1 MLSAVE
7 LNERVRSL
15 RPSQRLGYTLAVS
28 VGIVAAFWFSILA
41 GVILAALLVM
51 VFIGAPLTVPDDLI
65 VLGFPIFIIF
75 MLIVG
80 ISGTGLQHRI
90 LSGQDV
96 QISIRKAARSGFIVG
111 LISGAVFGL
120 GWAFLVGANPLLFAI
135 VMGPSLAFPLAF
147 FRAIAVIIEP
157 ISLRFFSQL
166 A

>member
-15 RPSQRLGYTLAVS
+15 RPSQRLGYTLVVS
-28 VGIVAAFWFSILA
+28 VGIVLAFWLSIVA
-41 GVILAALLVM
+41 GVILAALLVI
-51 VFIGAPLTVPDDLI
+51 VFVGAPLTVPDDLI
-65 VLGFPIFIIF
+65 ALSLPIFIVF
-75 MLIVG
+75 MLTVG

-96 QISIRKAARSGFIVG
+96 RLSTRKAARSGFIVG
-111 LISGAVFGL
+111 LISGA
-120 GWAFLVGANPLLFAI
+120 NPLLFAG
-135 VMGPSLAFPLAF
+135 VMGPALAFPLAF